1 MWHDKKFLIIIGLVV
16 VLIAAVGTIGGIFL
30 ARQNNVAQISEARDD
45 AFRRVTIVLPE
56 NRSATNWQ
64 EAMDNYL
71 QRLIDEGKITQD
83 EANQF
88 KTWWEAKP
96 DIPGLF
102 NHLMEGNAYFFG
114 MMHMGN

>member
-1 MWHDKKFLIIIGLVV
+1 MWQDKKFLVIISLVV

-45 AFRRVTIVLPE
+45 AFRRVTIIFPE
-56 NRSATNWQ
+56 NRSGTNWQ
-64 EAMDNYL
+64 EALDNYL
-71 QRLIDEGKITQD
+71 QHLIDNGTITQE

-88 KTWWEAKP
+88 NTWWESRP

-102 NHLMEGNAYFFG
+102 NRSITPEGFMFFR
-114 MMHMGN
+114 